1 MNTSIEFINHASVV
15 IKGNGVSI
23 LSDPWFEGSAFHKG
37 WDLLYET
44 KNVQVKN
51 ILNRISH
58 IWISHEHPDH
68 FSVQFFKKYSQIIRD
83 RSIKIIFQKT
93 RDKRVLDFLK
103 NLSLDCEELIFNRT
117 KSLSKQ
123 FSVTCI
129 KDGFYDSALLVEC
142 ESEKILNLNDCV
154 IDTPAKLRK
163 LATKVGEL
171 DILLTQFSFAAWKGG
186 KNNKKWRDDAAKEKL
201 ETIALQVEYLRP
213 KIVVPFASFVYFS
226 NSENSYLNDAINR
239 PQNVCDRLKNKS
251 TSVVVM
257 KPHDILGGRI
267 NKTKTINATQFWN
280 EKYDEIDHKV
290 VNCYAGISEDTIR
303 SSFISYC
310 DRIAKKN
317 SLRFIKAAR
326 LMSPISIFKPVTINV
341 IDLNITVK
349 FDYVTRCFCH
359 TSDKPMLCMSSG
371 SLNFLF
377 TNSFGFDSLTVNGCF
392 EEGYSGGFVNSTK
405 TLAIENLNNLGIF
418 VKISLLFRPS
428 MIKLFLSRLHRVSR
442 ILNS

>member
-23 LSDPWFEGSAFHKG
+23 LSDPWFEGSAFNKG
-37 WDLLYET
+37 WNLLYET
-44 KNVQVKN
+44 KNLQVKN

-103 NLSLDCEELIFNRT
+103 NLSLDCEELVFNRT

-142 ESEKILNLNDCV
+142 ESDKILNLNDCV
-154 IDTPAKLRK
+154 IETPAKLHK

-239 PQNVCDRLKNKS
+239 PQNICDRLKNKS

-257 KPHDILGGRI
+257 KPHDILEGRI
-267 NKTKTINATQFWN
+267 NKTSTINAIQFWN

-290 VNCYAGISEDTIR
+290 VNRYKSISEDTIR
-303 SSFISYC
+303 SSFI
-310 DRIAKKN
+310 
-317 SLRFIKAAR
+317 
-326 LMSPISIFKPVTINV
+326 
-341 IDLNITVK
+341 
-349 FDYVTRCFCH
+349 
-359 TSDKPMLCMSSG
+359 
-371 SLNFLF
+371 
-377 TNSFGFDSLTVNGCF
+377 
-392 EEGYSGGFVNSTK
+392 
-405 TLAIENLNNLGIF
+405 
-418 VKISLLFRPS
+418 
-428 MIKLFLSRLHRVSR
+428 
-442 ILNS
+442 